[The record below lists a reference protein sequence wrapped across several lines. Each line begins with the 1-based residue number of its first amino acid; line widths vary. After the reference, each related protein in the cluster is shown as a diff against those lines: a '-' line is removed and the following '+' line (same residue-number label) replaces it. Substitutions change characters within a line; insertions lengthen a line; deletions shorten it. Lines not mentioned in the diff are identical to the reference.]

1 MDIEQIS
8 NYIFVPTVSEKA
20 DFAFIFGTRQY
31 QGAVQLAYDLYKRNM
46 VSKIL
51 VSGGVNRVSGENEAL
66 VIFQKLSSLGVNE
79 GDIIVED
86 RSTNTLENVLFSRQ
100 VIEENIGFKNIQTI
114 IAVVKNYH
122 SRRAL
127 MTLTKHFPK
136 HIKFISADYEVYN
149 FNKNNW
155 SESEQGKEKVFGE
168 YEKIQKYL
176 AKGDIEEL

>member
-1 MDIEQIS
+1 MDTEQIT
-8 NYIFVPTVSEKA
+8 NYIFVPAVSEKA
-20 DFAFIFGTRQY
+20 DLAFIFGTRQY
-31 QGAVQLAYDLYKRNM
+31 QGAVKIAYDLYKINL
-46 VSKIL
+46 VPKIL
-51 VSGGVNRVSGENEAL
+51 VSGGMNRVSGENEAL
-66 VIFQKLSSLGVNE
+66 AIFQKLSSLGVNN

-86 RSTNTLENVLFSRQ
+86 KSTNTLENVLFSRDF
-100 VIEENIGFKNIQTI
+100 IEKNIGWENIQTI

-127 MTLTKHFPK
+127 MTLKKHFPK